1 MTLAGWI
8 RRRWR
13 SLRAALASRNERNAL
28 LLYAEVAAA
37 GVMMA
42 AQSFY
47 SAYLLR
53 LGASNT
59 LVGLLS
65 SLPPLVAV
73 FCYLPSARILEGQER
88 YDRWIVW
95 ALGIAR
101 AGMIPLLLLPF
112 FLSEGLPE
120 ITLGLIV
127 AMTLPAVLFSTGWSA
142 FLTDLIP
149 AEARATVLSW
159 RMILLSAV
167 TAVATFGFGQW
178 LDSRAFPI
186 NYQGMFAT
194 GVVGAAASLFFVAR
208 LRLPDHALSAPRTS
222 NKSLRGMVQSS
233 LVASPGFRRIV
244 VDTLLFNLGA
254 WMIGPLF
261 MILYVRELGASDGWV
276 GMAATAANI
285 GVMAGYWVAQRLVKR
300 WGPAK
305 TLYVTLPLVS
315 IHAFLVALFPNL
327 TAILLFGLMVNFA
340 SGGVNLTHS
349 MMFLELLPKES
360 RYGATAIYSMV
371 MNVGAFLC
379 PMFGVFLAD
388 QIGILPTLVVGGVLR
403 MLGAATF
410 YFWPLTDSGRA
421 RGRIVRQR
429 HSAAVKDVDARED
442 NEND

>member
-1 MTLAGWI
+1 MTLVRWLRHA
-8 RRRWR
+8 WR
-13 SLRAALASRNERNAL
+13 SLRAALASTDQRNAL

-101 AGMIPLLLLPF
+101 SGMIPLLLLPF
-112 FLSEGLPE
+112 VLSQALPE

-127 AMTLPAVLFSTGWSA
+127 AMTVPSVLFSTGWSA
-142 FLTDLIP
+142 FLTDLVP
-149 AEARATVLSW
+149 AESRATVLSW

-186 NYQGMFAT
+186 NYQGMFAI
-194 GVVGAAASLFFVAR
+194 GVVGAAASLYFVAR
-208 LRLPDHALSAPRTS
+208 LRLPDRELSAPRTS
-222 NKSLRGMVQSS
+222 QKSLRGMVKAS

-244 VDTLLFNLGA
+244 VDTLLFNLGS

-300 WGPAK
+300 WGSAK
-305 TLYVTLPLVS
+305 TLYAALPLVS

-371 MNVGAFLC
+371 MNIGAFLC
-379 PMFGVFLAD
+379 PMLGVFLAD

-403 MLGAATF
+403 VLGAATF
-410 YFWPLTDSGRA
+410 YIFPLTDGGWAWR
-421 RGRIVRQR
+421 RKERQMNG
-429 HSAAVKDVDARED
+429 ADVQRVDERED

>member
-1 MTLAGWI
+1 MAITGWI
-8 RRRWR
+8 RRSWR
-13 SLRAALASRNERNAL
+13 SLRAVLGSTNERNVL
-28 LLYAEVAAA
+28 FLYAEVAAA

-73 FCYLPSARILEGQER
+73 FCYLPSARILEGQAR
-88 YDRWIVW
+88 YDRWLVW

-101 AGMIPLLLLPF
+101 SGMIPLLILPF
-112 FLSEGLPE
+112 FLTEGLPE

-127 AMTLPAVLFSTGWSA
+127 AMTVPSVLFSTGWSA
-142 FLTDLIP
+142 FLADLVP

-167 TAVATFGFGQW
+167 TAGATFVFGQW
-178 LDSRAFPI
+178 LDTRAFPI
-186 NYQGMFAT
+186 NYQGMFGI
-194 GVVGAAASLFFVAR
+194 GVMGAAASLYFVAR
-208 LRLPDHALSAPRTS
+208 LRLPDHALSAPPTS
-222 NKSLRGMVQSS
+222 KRSLRGMVQAS

-300 WGPAK
+300 WGAAK
-305 TLYVTLPLVS
+305 TLYLTLPLVS

-327 TAILLFGLMVNFA
+327 TAILLFGLLVNFA

-371 MNVGAFLC
+371 MNIGAFLC

-388 QIGILPTLVVGGVLR
+388 QIGILPTLVIGGGLR
-403 MLGAATF
+403 LLGAATF
-410 YFWPLTDSGRA
+410 YLFPLTDGGRA
-421 RGRIVRQR
+421 RLAPAQPGRGAGVQN
-429 HSAAVKDVDARED
+429 VKPRED
-442 NEND
+442 DDDE